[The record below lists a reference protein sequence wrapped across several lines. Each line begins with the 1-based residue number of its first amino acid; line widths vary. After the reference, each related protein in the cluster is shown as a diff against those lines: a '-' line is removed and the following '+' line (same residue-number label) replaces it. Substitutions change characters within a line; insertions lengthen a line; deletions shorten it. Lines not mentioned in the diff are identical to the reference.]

1 MSNSK
6 FATFVE
12 ATGYVTEAEKFG
24 NSFVADYYLSDEVK
38 KDIKEVTFIEN
49 FGHKFSGAL
58 CLHLYSV
65 HLQEAD

>member
-1 MSNSK
+1 VSNSK